1 MNILIVKTS
10 SIGDIIQAFPVLQYL
25 KSRFPEASIDW
36 VVEREYQELVEAH
49 PLVRRAI
56 PFGSRQ
62 WRKRPFSSWRSIWE
76 FFQNLRQ
83 ESYDLL
89 FDLQGNIKSS
99 FITANSRA
107 REKVGLGWK
116 SVPELPNFFTTRKHV
131 DVDAGLQI
139 QLKYLEIVKRY
150 FKDEEAFHPKPFA
163 LKNDETIRV
172 VSHHTRVMVACNS
185 RWNNKT
191 IPLERL
197 KELLHHIDQEE
208 NPYFYFVCGNEVEK
222 KAAEKLMIPGKSEVI
237 ANLSFPSWQA
247 LMREMDLVIT
257 VDSAALALCGT
268 TETPS
273 ISFFGPSLADVY
285 KPVGDHHSAW
295 QGSCPYNKKFSERC
309 PALRRCVTGACLK
322 NIKTQ
327 DLVQLYRSKKVK
339 SM

>member
-1 MNILIVKTS
+1 MNILVVKTS

-25 KSRFPEASIDW
+25 KIRFPEASIDW
-36 VVEREYQELVEAH
+36 VVEKEYQELVQAH
-49 PLVRRAI
+49 PFVRRAI
-56 PFGSRQ
+56 PFGSRL
-62 WRKRPFSSWRSIWE
+62 WRKKPLSSWKSIWG
-76 FFQNLRQ
+76 FFKSLRQ

-131 DVDAGLQI
+131 NVDAGEQI

-150 FKDEEAFHPKPFA
+150 FKDEDRFSPQTFS
-163 LKNDETIRV
+163 LKNHEAVRV
-172 VSHHTRVMVACNS
+172 VSHRPRVMVACNS
-185 RWNNKT
+185 RWSNKT
-191 IPLERL
+191 VGLQTL
-197 KELLHHIDQEE
+197 KELLHQIDQDE
-208 NPYFYFVCGNEVEK
+208 NPYFYFMCGNGAEK
-222 KAAEKLMIPGKSEVI
+222 EMAEKLMIPGKGEVI
-237 ANLSFPSWQA
+237 ANLSFPDWQA

-273 ISFFGPSLADVY
+273 ISFFGPSLASVY
-285 KPVGDHHSAW
+285 KPVGDHHTAW
-295 QGSCPYNKKFSERC
+295 QGKCPYNKKFSARC
-309 PALRRCVTGACLK
+309 PILRTCPTGACLK
-322 NIKTQ
+322 NVKVQ